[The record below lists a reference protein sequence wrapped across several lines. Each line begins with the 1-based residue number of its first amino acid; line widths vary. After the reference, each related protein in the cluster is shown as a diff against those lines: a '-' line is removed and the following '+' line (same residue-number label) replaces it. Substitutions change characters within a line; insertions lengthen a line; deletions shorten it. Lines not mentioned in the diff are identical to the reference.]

1 MVNNTGT
8 DAAPRSRA
16 FALGFARGC
25 RTVLLFATVFLNIYY
40 LLYSMVREYYAAAL

>member
-1 MVNNTGT
+1 MSQFNIIYMENIVDNNGT

-25 RTVLLFATVFLNIYY
+25 RAVLCSQPFF
-40 LLYSMVREYYAAAL
+40 

>member
-1 MVNNTGT
+1 MVANDGT

-25 RTVLLFATVFLNIYY
+25 RAVLLLATVFLKY
-40 LLYSMVREYYAAAL
+40 LLSIELKNNSLF